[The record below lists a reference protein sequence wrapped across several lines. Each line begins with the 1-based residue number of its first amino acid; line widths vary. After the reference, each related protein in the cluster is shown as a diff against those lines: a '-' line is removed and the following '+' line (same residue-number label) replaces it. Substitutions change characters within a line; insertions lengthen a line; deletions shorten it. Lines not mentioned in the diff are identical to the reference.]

1 MGDDTTQMMMD
12 MLDELR
18 ANVYTQDDF
27 RELGER
33 SGFGMASVEIMIRTD
48 SAKFPKILRLYEVY
62 KEWKNEKEMAEG
74 PKGYDSLPPEI
85 QELCDTM
92 QEHFKV
98 HASDYYEIAE
108 LTGFTTEQVVAIV
121 KGETG
126 EKVDVLEVY
135 EAFRRLVNG
144 QTTNIVEDLK
154 NSKNI

>member
-1 MGDDTTQMMMD
+1 MGDDTNQLRMD

-33 SGFGMASVEIMIRTD
+33 SGFGMASAEIMIRTD
-48 SAKFPKILRLYEVY
+48 TARLPSLLKLYEVY
-62 KEWKNEKEMAEG
+62 KEWKKEKEMEEM
-74 PKGYDSLPPEI
+74 PKGYDSLPPDI
-85 QELCDTM
+85 QELCNTM

-98 HASDYYEIAE
+98 HASDYYEIAQ

-126 EKVDVLEVY
+126 EKVDVLELY
-135 EAFRRLVNG
+135 EAFKRLVNG